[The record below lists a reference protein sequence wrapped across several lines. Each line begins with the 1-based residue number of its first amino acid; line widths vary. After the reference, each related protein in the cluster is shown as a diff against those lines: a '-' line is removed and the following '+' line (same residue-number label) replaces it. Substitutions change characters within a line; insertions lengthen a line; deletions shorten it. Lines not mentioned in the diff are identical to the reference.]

1 MRFQH
6 ACSESGFPFPSPKQI
21 ASHVTFTVTFTCFK
35 KLSVNTSSR
44 SFPILKHF
52 WQGCYNLSR
61 LPPVFIQFYLL
72 PPSLNASFFL
82 FSPIGFTRDAEARR
96 EFWRVLDS
104 CDVSGWGGDIARG
117 ESRRLRWRQ
126 LHSWRGTGGVNSS
139 SAFNLSMQ
147 VLRFV
152 TFTPCGSPLPLSA
165 SDRCGVEL
173 SNMYCVCRKCAFI
186 LRERVVVCF
195 NCATLCARVCVLL
208 VLWMKRSHSGLVQ
221 ETRFDTSIVKIT
233 CVQTV
238 IALQT
243 IRTAITH
250 F

>member
-1 MRFQH
+1 MLQ
-6 ACSESGFPFPSPKQI
+6 SEPP
-21 ASHVTFTVTFTCFK
+21 ATCFH
-35 KLSVNTSSR
+35 SVLFVAAESECFIYLFFPHPSDSHAMPRRGGSSGG
-44 SFPILKHF
+44 F
-52 WQGCYNLSR
+52 WSR
-61 LPPVFIQFYLL
+61 AMWAATAMTAVALVAWY
-72 PPSLNASFFL
+72 
-82 FSPIGFTRDAEARR
+82 
-96 EFWRVLDS
+96 
-104 CDVSGWGGDIARG
+104 
-117 ESRRLRWRQ
+117 
-126 LHSWRGTGGVNSS
+126 GGVNSS

-195 NCATLCARVCVLL
+195 NCATLCVRVCVLL
-208 VLWMKRSHSGLVQ
+208 VLWMKRSHSVLVQ

-238 IALQT
+238 IVLQT

>member
-44 SFPILKHF
+44 LFPILKHF

-104 CDVSGWGGDIARG
+104 WAVEEATS
-117 ESRRLRWRQ
+117 
-126 LHSWRGTGGVNSS
+126 HGVNHGDCDAGGCTHGVVRGGLTPAPPLTFPCRCWDLWPLHHAAPRCLWVPPIDVEWSS
-139 SAFNLSMQ
+139 LTCTACVENALLFFGSGLLCVST
-147 VLRFV
+147 VR
-152 TFTPCGSPLPLSA
+152 PCVHECVYCWYCGWSEATRA
-165 SDRCGVEL
+165 S
-173 SNMYCVCRKCAFI
+173 CRKLDLTPA
-186 LRERVVVCF
+186 
-195 NCATLCARVCVLL
+195 
-208 VLWMKRSHSGLVQ
+208 
-221 ETRFDTSIVKIT
+221 
-233 CVQTV
+233 
-238 IALQT
+238 
-243 IRTAITH
+243 
-250 F
+250 